1 MGIGVSVLLIAIG
14 AILAFAVHVTTS
26 GFNINTIGIILM
38 VVGGIG
44 LLVAL
49 MVTGI
54 GGWGGVRRTTYVDDG
69 APVRSR
75 VVRDTYV
82 VCSGSVWKPRGG
94 PRAAPRPRPVRN
106 GP

>member
-49 MVTGI
+49 MVTGF

-69 APVRSR
+69 APVRRR

-82 VCSGSVWKPRGG
+82 D
-94 PRAAPRPRPVRN
+94 
-106 GP
+106 

>member
-1 MGIGVSVLLIAIG
+1 MGIGVSVFLIAIG

-44 LLVAL
+44 LLVA
-49 MVTGI
+49 MIVGGV

-69 APVRSR
+69 AAVPRRR

-82 VCSGSVWKPRGG
+82 D
-94 PRAAPRPRPVRN
+94 
-106 GP
+106 